1 MLAQRSSS
9 ALVRTAKIRNQSR
22 CQSTG
27 EHIKKTWYKHP
38 QEGDVGGGQEE
49 DQEKTMI
56 TERKTV
62 LPDLRKAEPRV
73 IAHICICVHLH
84 TCVWHEKR
92 QGTLR
97 EGEALGR
104 REAERA
110 AMDTSKSKVHWY
122 THKKMPSGN
131 PLFHALTKNNSR
143 NLKEQ
148 IERVPKLPKH
158 TWWFSV
164 KPKLSSEGR
173 GSNSWKPHLSHV
185 ASGQSRQLPRPPFTT
200 RKMGLTTSFVLAY
213 LK

>member
-1 MLAQRSSS
+1 MLAQRCSS
-9 ALVRTAKIRNQSR
+9 ALVRPAKIRNQSR
-22 CQSTG
+22 CPSTG

-38 QEGDVGGGQEE
+38 QEGDVGGGTGGGSRE
-49 DQEKTMI
+49 DHDN
-56 TERKTV
+56 RKENSVARSQKSRTQSYSTYV
-62 LPDLRKAEPRV
+62 RM
-73 IAHICICVHLH
+73 CTS
-84 TCVWHEKR
+84 TCVWHKKW

-110 AMDTSKSKVHWY
+110 AVDTSKSKVHWY
-122 THKKMPSGN
+122 THKEMPSGN

-148 IERVPKLPKH
+148 IERLPKLPKH

-185 ASGQSRQLPRPPFTT
+185 ASGKSRQLPRPPFTT
-200 RKMGLTTSFVLAY
+200 RKMGLTTSFALAY